1 MDKDERILIGRS
13 DVLDLPELDLV
24 GIEAKV
30 DTGARTSA
38 INCHDVEEIEVD
50 GVKKIFFYILDPA
63 HPQFNEKRLSTKNYS
78 KRTVKNSFGDSEER
92 YVIKTIVEFF
102 DTQFETEFTLSNRNN
117 LKFPILLGR
126 RLLAKRFVVDVAK
139 KNVWFK
145 QQQEQEKN
153 N

>member
-1 MDKDERILIGRS
+1 MDKQDRILIGRS
-13 DVLDLPELDLV
+13 DVLDLPELDLQ

-38 INCHDVEEIEVD
+38 INCHDVEEVEID
-50 GVKKIFFYILDPA
+50 GVKKIFFYILDPE

-78 KRTVKNSFGDSEER
+78 KRIVKNSFGDSEER

-102 DTQFETEFTLSNRNN
+102 GSQFETEFTLSNRNN

-139 KNVWFK
+139 KNVWLK
-145 QQQEQEKN
+145 QQELEQKK
-153 N
+153 